1 NNELLRT
8 RNNTQCNRK
17 NSYEMPLSIISCS
30 EKFVVLSDTNA
41 YHIKSGTVFNVE
53 CDSTL
58 RTYEQFTLSNEEFKE
73 LYQTRFGE
81 FNKSRY

>member
-1 NNELLRT
+1 MKQSTLTLKRQWHFVGILT
-8 RNNTQCNRK
+8 IA
-17 NSYEMPLSIISCS
+17 LSIISCS

>member
-1 NNELLRT
+1 M
-8 RNNTQCNRK
+8 K
-17 NSYEMPLSIISCS
+17 NSTLFLKRKWHIVYAFTIALSTFSCS

-58 RTYEQFTLSNEEFKE
+58 NTYEQFTLSSEEFKE